1 MNLKGEIKMNTA
13 RDKILL
19 DVAYDLIS
27 EVHTNICNSTTIDSK
42 EELSK
47 EAFDILRRVCLFSE
61 KFE

>member
-1 MNLKGEIKMNTA
+1 MSIA

-27 EVHTNICNSTTIDSK
+27 EVHTNICNSTEINNK

-47 EAFDILRRVCLFSE
+47 EAFDILRKVCLLC
-61 KFE
+61 KNLN

>member
-1 MNLKGEIKMNTA
+1 MITD

-27 EVHTNICNSTTIDSK
+27 EVHTNICNSTATNNK
-42 EELSK
+42 EELS
-47 EAFDILRRVCLFSE
+47 EESFDILRRICLFSN